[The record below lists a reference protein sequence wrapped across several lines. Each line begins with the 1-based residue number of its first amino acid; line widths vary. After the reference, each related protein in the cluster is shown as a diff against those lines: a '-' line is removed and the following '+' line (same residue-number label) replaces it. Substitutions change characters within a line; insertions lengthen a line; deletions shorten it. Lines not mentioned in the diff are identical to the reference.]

1 MSYFIMG
8 GGGLP
13 SWKSFEFITRSN
25 TVFVDVIEFP
35 GFLAFAYYA

>member
-8 GGGLP
+8 GGFLHE
-13 SWKSFEFITRSN
+13 SNFNSFRSN